1 MSLDDILAR
10 RMRLVHELKDRAAGI
25 APRVAELLGAELGW
39 DPDQRSREVDLFLA
53 GARREFGVPGVVAG
67 RGPVSD

>member
-1 MSLDDILAR
+1 MAR
-10 RMRLVHELKDRAAGI
+10 RMRLVHELKDRGAAI

-39 DPDQRSREVDLFLA
+39 DAERRRHEVDHYLA

-67 RGPVSD
+67 RGPFSD